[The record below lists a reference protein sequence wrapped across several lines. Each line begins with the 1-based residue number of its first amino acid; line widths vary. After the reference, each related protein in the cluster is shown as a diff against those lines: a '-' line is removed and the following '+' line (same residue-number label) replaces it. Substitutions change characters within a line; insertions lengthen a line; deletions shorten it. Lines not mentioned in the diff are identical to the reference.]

1 MARKGF
7 EAQFKTRPSAVPRRA
22 NKAQKSFVERFE
34 ARPSAVVKA
43 LARNLRRLRKERGWT
58 QEKLA
63 GDCGIEQQAVSLIET
78 GRANP
83 TILTVESLAGALD
96 IPFVDLFETRPR
108 LRRSNSLAK

>member
-7 EAQFKTRPSAVPRRA
+7 GTQLKTRPSAASGRA
-22 NKAQKSFVERFE
+22 TKAQKPFAERFGT
-34 ARPSAVVKA
+34 RSSAVVKA
-43 LARNLRRLRKERGWT
+43 LARNVRRLRKEQGWT

-63 GDCGIEQQAVSLIET
+63 GDCGIEQQAVSLIES

-83 TILTVESLAGALD
+83 TILTIESLAGALGV
-96 IPFVDLFETRPR
+96 PVVALLEARPR